1 MRCQLIVSR
10 FLPVLFL
17 LSFASAAFSEEV
29 DNPQYQ
35 NWAKYNVGTSVTHEA
50 VSTIG
55 GKEVH
60 ITTTN
65 TLVEKLEDK
74 CIIES
79 AITMGEGMPT
89 NKMKQNVNAKIDK
102 SKLNE
107 TGEEDVE
114 AAGKTYKCKIVE
126 MTIARQNPNANARV
140 NEVKAKLWVNG
151 DVPGGIVKMETTL
164 HSGTM
169 TSLLK
174 SYEIK

>member
-1 MRCQLIVSR
+1 MELISII
-10 FLPVLFL
+10 LNFL
-17 LSFASAAFSEEV
+17 LASGL
-29 DNPQYQ
+29 
-35 NWAKYNVGTSVTHEA
+35 VGTLLFFKSKKRKESAEA
-50 VSTIG
+50 DSAELENTEKIVAIQS
-55 GKEVH
+55 EQ
-60 ITTTN
+60 ITR
-65 TLVEKLEDK
+65 LDGRVEKLEDK